1 MMQPRLAGG
10 WARLLFVVGVLVA
23 CAVFMFADA
32 RIPPI
37 VIWDESRLA
46 VNALEMH
53 LAGPSLVTTY
63 GFQPDLWNTKPPLMI
78 WLMQACIALFG
89 PAEWAIRLPS
99 NLAAMGT
106 LLLVLLFTRRV
117 THSLG
122 AGAVAAVLLTLSLE
136 FFGEHGA
143 RTADYDALLTFFT
156 TAYMLILFFAVHRRR
171 PPAGRLLLAGALVA
185 GAVMTK
191 TIAGLVP
198 GFGLAFYLLAVNR
211 WRRPFQSPWYAA
223 AGAVAAAPVA
233 AFYGLRELQAPGYLA
248 AAWGNDVAGR
258 FGTALDQHAGP
269 PWYYLRTTFVVP
281 WFSAGPLALTAPF
294 ALIGARGLKRQGLI
308 FSLLAAVGV
317 MLPISLSSTKL
328 PQYAAPAYPFLAIAT
343 AIAADRLWTWL
354 KARRATRPRVVS
366 GVRTLLAVFVIA
378 ILAKA
383 HSFRC
388 EYLPARQFYSQAMY
402 GRLFEMLAERGVRDV
417 LVVER
422 GPPGVGFPVGYAPQL
437 RYYALVWRE
446 KGLRVRQALSVPP
459 ADQRRP
465 GTILA
470 SCDPRAARTVGA
482 LGRDLA
488 GVAGCAAIRLGG

>member
-1 MMQPRLAGG
+1 MQPRSAGG
-10 WARLLFVVGVLVA
+10 WARPLLVVGVLAA
-23 CAVFMFADA
+23 CAVFMFADV
-32 RIPPI
+32 RVPPI

-53 LAGPSLVTTY
+53 LGGPSLVTTY

-99 NLAAMGT
+99 NLAAMGV

-122 AGAVAAVLLTLSLE
+122 AGALAAVLLALSLG

-143 RTADYDALLTFFT
+143 RTADYDALLSFFT
-156 TAYMLILFFAVHRRR
+156 TGYMLALFFAAHRRR
-171 PPAGRLLLAGALVA
+171 PQAGLLLLAGALVA

-198 GFGLAFYLLAVNR
+198 GFGLALYLLAVNR
-211 WRRPFQSPWYAA
+211 WRRPFESPWYAA

-248 AAWGNDVAGR
+248 AVWGNDVGGR

-269 PWYYLRTTFVVP
+269 PWYYLRTTFLAP
-281 WFSAGPLALTAPF
+281 LFSAGALALGAPLAL
-294 ALIGARGLKRQGLI
+294 LGARGLARQALI
-308 FSLLAAVGV
+308 FALLAALGV
-317 MLPISLSSTKL
+317 LVPISLSSTKL
-328 PQYAAPAYPFLAIAT
+328 PQYALPAYPFLAIAT
-343 AIAADRLWTWL
+343 AIAAHRLWTL
-354 KARRATRPRVVS
+354 LEARRAAQPRS
-366 GVRTLLAVFVIA
+366 LLAARAVLGVLLVAIA
-378 ILAKA
+378 AKA
-383 HSFRC
+383 CWFRW
-388 EYLPARQFYSQAMY
+388 EYLPARQFYPQAMY
-402 GRLFEMLAERGVRDV
+402 GRLFERLAAQGVRNV

-437 RYYALVWRE
+437 RYYALVWRG
-446 KGLRVRQALSVPP
+446 KGLSVRQALSVPP

-465 GTILA
+465 GTVLA
-470 SCDPRAARTVGA
+470 SCDPREVRAVGA
-482 LGRDLA
+482 LGPDLT
-488 GVAGCAAIRLGG
+488 GVAGCAAIRPGG